1 MRSPLPSYSLYGEH
15 GRTADIDWL
24 HCESIAERSRL
35 HDWEIRPHRHELLF
49 QVFWIEKGGV
59 VASLD
64 GRELALKGRGVVL
77 VPPPVVHGFHFQPHT
92 RGQVVTVLRQHLDK
106 LLAEEPALAARL
118 AQPRVQP
125 LDAGDAARVGAAM
138 QALRQEFG
146 NAQDWRSI
154 SVDGALI
161 RLLVTLGRC
170 LPSPAVA
177 GVAQSARGLQHVQRY
192 RALVEARFREQP
204 AVAGLAGEI
213 GITATQL
220 NRVCRSALGC
230 SAIAVLHARLMLE
243 AQRELAYT
251 TMTVKQ
257 IAHHLGF
264 ADAAYFTRFFQRHT
278 GTPPTQWR
286 AAAGQSLFK
295 GMTGDSI

>member
-1 MRSPLPSYSLYGEH
+1 MKSPLPSYSLYGEH
-15 GRTADIDWL
+15 GRTTDIDWL

-49 QVFWIEKGGV
+49 QLFWIEKGRM

-64 GRELALKGRGVVL
+64 GQELTLEGAGVLV
-77 VPPPVVHGFHFQPHT
+77 VPPPVVHGFHFQPNI
-92 RGQVVTVLRQHLDK
+92 RGHVVTVLGQHLAK
-106 LLAEEPALAARL
+106 LLAEEPLLAARL
-118 AQPRVQP
+118 AQPRAQK
-125 LDAGDAARVGAAM
+125 LNAAQAARMGAAM
-138 QALRQEFG
+138 QALRDEFG
-146 NAQDWRSI
+146 TAHDWRSI

-170 LPSPAVA
+170 LPAPAEGSSPQ
-177 GVAQSARGLQHVQRY
+177 GARSLQHVQRY
-192 RALVEARFREQP
+192 RALVEARYRQQP
-204 AVAGLAGEI
+204 AVAALAAEI

-220 NRVCRSALGC
+220 NRVCQSVLGC
-230 SAIAVLHARLMLE
+230 SSVAVLHARLMLE

-264 ADAAYFTRFFQRHT
+264 ADAAYFTRFYQRHT
-278 GTPPTQWR
+278 GVSPTQWR
-286 AAAGQSLFK
+286 AACGKVAL
-295 GMTGDSI
+295 TA